1 MKHCSF
7 TWHEHSLDAHTI
19 PFYSE
24 NPIKII
30 TRTETANALD
40 GLVKL
45 SSLSASCE
53 MPAVLTISSHNGQFR
68 FSTIL

>member
-1 MKHCSF
+1 MV
-7 TWHEHSLDAHTI
+7 AHTI

-30 TRTETANALD
+30 ITRTETAATNALD
-40 GLVKL
+40 MLVKL
-45 SSLSASCE
+45 SSKSSSCE
-53 MPAVLTISSHNGQFR
+53 MPAVMRISSHNGQFR